1 MYFNFIG
8 QTQIEFASRWK
19 KTLSPDS
26 VAQGKATGQMLAQ
39 NKSDVT
45 KGIYTQAQTQK
56 DLAYGVEKGK
66 KLAATGKQAILTKAA
81 SPNRTMRPTTQ
92 RGNLRAAPAKG
103 RISTKSAQSFQQGAQ
118 NQATNTVNANKARMQ
133 DSINKTLKQ
142 GKYAPPPTTPSA
154 TSSWTP
160 PKSKVKVPTGSIGD
174 DVRAAMGSKGGM
186 ADDIAKGVGR
196 TILKKKL
203 LVGAGIAAAGG
214 LYAARKAKKERQQ
227 RPFKRLL
234 GL

>member
-8 QTQIEFASRWK
+8 QTQSAEFASRWK

-26 VAQGKATGQMLAQ
+26 VARGKATGQLLAQ

-66 KLAATGKQAILTKAA
+66 KLAATGKQAMLTKAA

-92 RGNLRAAPAKG
+92 RGNLRAAPAKNQL
-103 RISTKSAQSFQQGAQ
+103 SSKSAQSFKQGAQ
-118 NQATNTVNANKARMQ
+118 NQATNVNNARVNAYKQ
-133 DSINKTLKQ
+133 SIKQPPLKVDASKIPNIPPKTK
-142 GKYAPPPTTPSA
+142 
-154 TSSWTP
+154 TP
-160 PKSKVKVPTGSIGD
+160 PIGSIGD
-174 DVRAAMGSKGGM
+174 DIRQAMGNKGGM

-196 TILKKKL
+196 SMLRKKAILG
-203 LVGAGIAAAGG
+203 VGLAAAGG
-214 LYAARKAKKERQQ
+214 LYAAKKNRERKQA
-227 RPFKRLL
+227 PFRKLFR
-234 GL
+234 